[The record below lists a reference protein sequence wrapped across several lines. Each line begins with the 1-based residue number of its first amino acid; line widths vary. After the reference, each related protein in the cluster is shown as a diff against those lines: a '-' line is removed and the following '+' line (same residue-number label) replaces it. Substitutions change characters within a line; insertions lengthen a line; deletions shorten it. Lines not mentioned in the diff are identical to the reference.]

1 MDSDPNL
8 IDPTSA
14 NNPYYSGEGQ
24 QQQQQTQSSLA
35 GELGVGW
42 DLQETEGLETEEE
55 EREDMTTTG
64 SSSAEY
70 LNGHSPRTSS
80 FGKPLQPQL
89 LIGGGGQGR
98 SHSPAAGG
106 GGYSPDSSSF
116 SPRLQ
121 KRPIL
126 TPLNA
131 RRKNAAGLKDSEGNH
146 MSTLH
151 SQ

>member
-1 MDSDPNL
+1 MESGADPNL
-8 IDPTSA
+8 LPDPTA
-14 NNPYYSGEGQ
+14 NNPYYSGGDHQ
-24 QQQQQTQSSLA
+24 QQQPQSSLA

-89 LIGGGGQGR
+89 LIGGQGR
-98 SHSPAAGG
+98 SHSP
-106 GGYSPDSSSF
+106 GYSSDSSSF

-121 KRPIL
+121 KRQIM

-131 RRKNAAGLKDSEGNH
+131 RRKNNSAAVGLKDVEGNN